1 MAMGDVR
8 IGLTFGGVAPPLHRQ
23 LGVPAAAA
31 DPYQAD
37 ADAITRLAARGL
49 LSDAEAERARLRLG
63 RKIVGAVVE
72 S

>member
-1 MAMGDVR
+1 MRDVT
-8 IGLTFGGVAPPLHRQ
+8 IGLAFGAVAPPLHDQ
-23 LGVPAAAA
+23 LGVPPAAA

-37 ADAITRLAARGL
+37 AGAITRLRVRGL

>member
-1 MAMGDVR
+1 MGAVR
-8 IGLTFGGVAPPLHRQ
+8 IGLAFGAVASPLHRQ

-31 DPYQAD
+31 DQFQAD
-37 ADAITRLAARGL
+37 ADAIARLAVRGL

-63 RKIVGAVVE
+63 RQIVAAVVE

>member
-1 MAMGDVR
+1 MGQVE
-8 IGLTFGGVAPPLHRQ
+8 IGLRFGAVAPPLHQQ
-23 LGVPAAAA
+23 LGIAPVAV
-31 DPYQAD
+31 DPFQAD
-37 ADAITRLAARGL
+37 ADAITRLVVRGL